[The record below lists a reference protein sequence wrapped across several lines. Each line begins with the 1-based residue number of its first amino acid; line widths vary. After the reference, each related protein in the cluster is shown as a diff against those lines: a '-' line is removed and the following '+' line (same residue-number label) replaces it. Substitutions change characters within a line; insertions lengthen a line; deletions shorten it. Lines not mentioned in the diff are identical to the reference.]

1 MYQFSFQNNIIQ
13 VSDMETNAV
22 VLHQPFNPFKNK
34 AAWTS
39 EEEALEW
46 LASAYQQFLPENNIP
61 QTEQQT
67 ETIDVQAQDITPQ
80 EE

>member
-1 MYQFSFQNNIIQ
+1 MYQFSFENNIIQ

-22 VLHQPFNPFKNK
+22 VLYQPFNPFKNK

-46 LASAYQQFLPENNIP
+46 LASAYPQFSPDNNQPVDENQIV
-61 QTEQQT
+61 
-67 ETIDVQAQDITPQ
+67 DVSAEDITPQ
-80 EE
+80 E